1 MVKEYIDKITAK
13 KFIKFNNSSYTA
25 PILVVKKSKKR
36 LKTYIDYRIL
46 NTFTIKNRN
55 ALLLIK
61 KTLSRLYKIKYYS
74 KFDVIAAFNKIRV
87 KEGDKEKTV
96 FLIKYGFFE
105 YLIIF
110 FELYN
115 APGTFQSYINET
127 LHEHLDKFYLAYLD
141 DILIYSDTE
150 EEHLKYIK
158 IILEK
163 LRKTGLYLDI
173 KKCEFKIKIIK
184 YLSLIITDEGIKID
198 PAKIKTI

>member
-1 MVKEYIDKITAK
+1 VIKEYINKIIIK
-13 KFIKFNNSSYTA
+13 KFIRFSSSPYAAPVLIMKKF
-25 PILVVKKSKKR
+25 KR
-36 LKTYIDYRIL
+36 GLKIYIDYRIFNAL
-46 NTFTIKNRN
+46 TIKNRN
-55 ALLLIK
+55 APLLIRE
-61 KTLSRLYKIKYYS
+61 TLSRLYKIKYYL